1 MKTRNIIAILVA
13 LPLLAGIVSC
23 KSDEDL
29 SAKPAKEILMV
40 LGGDV
45 IQYRANETGPTTDVN
60 ISADCR
66 WTVELDRGN
75 FGDDLNVSPRQ
86 GNGNGT
92 LVITSDQNTTP
103 GLLREATITL
113 VSDGGLRQKVTVR
126 QTGGDD
132 ALNISKTTFNFA
144 ASTSEAQQLIITSNS
159 AWQIVPPSGVTWV
172 HFSRTSSA
180 EGEGPVE
187 ITVDNAVS
195 DATRTAAI
203 AVTYGS
209 GKSVQFEVAQEG
221 ITNVNLSTSTE
232 DIHWDY
238 YPNEGMIR
246 VESNSEWHAYIPSS
260 ATWLRFEGEGR
271 QSDDHS
277 LSGVGNGEFRI
288 MCEENNTSRD
298 RLSAVVIIAGTKNP
312 KQAVVVVEQTGNN
325 TQPALQ
331 TSVSLSSLSV
341 LRESATFLLNIVS
354 ETVVGEY
361 GMVYSA
367 SDQMPTTATGQV
379 VYLGNGG
386 LSQGVVGELNGLRQ
400 ATTYFVRGFVQN
412 ITTGETV
419 YSDVVAI
426 TTSESITSVGELT
439 SLYVSNSSAEFRF
452 SFVADEEVSDYG
464 LVYSVRNQTPTVSD
478 NIVTIGER
486 GTSRSVLGSI
496 DELQE
501 TTTYYVRAY
510 VHASTGEYV
519 YSPNTVT
526 ITTSASVHEPGES
539 DNPDPMLAPRR

>member
-1 MKTRNIIAILVA
+1 MKTKNIFAILAV
-13 LPLLAGIVSC
+13 LPILAGFIGC
-23 KSDEDL
+23 KSDDQPE
-29 SAKPAKEILMV
+29 AKPAKEILMV

-45 IQYRANETGPTTDVN
+45 IQYRANETGPTAAVN
-60 ISADCR
+60 IKADCR

-103 GLLREATITL
+103 GLLREAIITL

-144 ASTSEAQQLIITSNS
+144 AMATEAQLLTITSNTS
-159 AWQIVPPSGVTWV
+159 WQIQAASGVNWV

-180 EGEGPVE
+180 DGSGPVE

-209 GKSVQFEVAQEG
+209 GKSVQFEVSQEG

-246 VESNSEWHAYIPSS
+246 VESNAEWHAYIPSS

-271 QSDDHS
+271 ESDGHS

-312 KQAVVVVEQTGNN
+312 QQAVVVVEQKGNN
-325 TQPALQ
+325 SQPILQ
-331 TSVSLSSLSV
+331 TSVNLTNLSV

-354 ETVVGEY
+354 ESVVGHY
-361 GMVYSA
+361 GLVYSA
-367 SDQMPTTATGQV
+367 NNQMPTKDNGQMV
-379 VYLGNGG
+379 EFGRGG
-386 LSQGVVGELNGLRQ
+386 LSQGVVGELNGLKQ
-400 ATTYFVRGFVQN
+400 GTTYYVRGFVEN
-412 ITTGETV
+412 LVTGETL
-419 YSDVVAI
+419 YSDVVVI
-426 TTSESITSVGELT
+426 TTPVPVTSVGELF
-439 SLYVSNSSAEFRF
+439 SMYVSNNFAEFRF
-452 SFVADEEVSDYG
+452 SFVSDDEVADYG
-464 LVYSVRNQTPTVSD
+464 LVYSASKQTPTISD
-478 NIVTIGER
+478 TMVMVGEK
-486 GTSRSVLGSI
+486 GTSRSVFGVI
-496 DELQE
+496 EGLQE
-501 TTTYYVRAY
+501 NTTYYVRAY
-510 VHASTGEYV
+510 VHTASGGYV
-519 YSPNTVT
+519 YSPNVVT
-526 ITTSASVHEPGES
+526 IETSSSQHEPGES
-539 DNPDPMLAPRR
+539 DNPDPQLAPRR

>member
-1 MKTRNIIAILVA
+1 MKTRNIIAILAA

-209 GKSVQFEVAQEG
+209 GKSASFEVSQEG
-221 ITNVNLSTSTE
+221 ITNVSLSTSTE

-312 KQAVVVVEQTGNN
+312 KQAVVLVEQYAGQE
-325 TQPALQ
+325 QP
-331 TSVSLSSLSV
+331 VYSLSV
-341 LRESATFLLNIVS
+341 
-354 ETVVGEY
+354 G
-361 GMVYSA
+361 
-367 SDQMPTTATGQV
+367 D
-379 VYLGNGG
+379 
-386 LSQGVVGELNGLRQ
+386 
-400 ATTYFVRGFVQN
+400 
-412 ITTGETV
+412 
-419 YSDVVAI
+419 
-426 TTSESITSVGELT
+426 LT
-439 SLYVSNSSAEFRF
+439 SLYVSNTSAEFRF
-452 SFVADEEVSDYG
+452 SFVSTDEVVDYG
-464 LVYSVRNQTPTVSD
+464 LVYSTTEQLPTRD
-478 NIVTIGER
+478 NAEVVTVGR
-486 GTSRSVLGSI
+486 GGKSASVLAPI
-496 DELQE
+496 ENLQE

-510 VHASTGEYV
+510 VLGQQGFV
-519 YSPNTVT
+519 YSPNVVT
-526 ITTSASVHEPGES
+526 ITTSSSVREPGES
-539 DNPDPMLAPRR
+539 DNPDPTLAPRR